1 MGRDQRSSG
10 KTLTDRLVTMDRDW
24 AWISLLSGWTHNHVS
39 TMNNTGS
46 QHFWLGLGFW
56 CHKYLATL
64 KTLFIYCYFLMNA
77 FLETNDNWGLPFLLI
92 HFQFFFHFYYF
103 CFHILI
109 FQNPIDEHLPS
120 IRPLC
125 FLFIR
130 VNSPHA
136 VLNYRRGSEG
146 RRFIVRSSVR
156 INSTILL

>member
-10 KTLTDRLVTMDRDW
+10 KTLTARLVTMDRDW

-64 KTLFIYCYFLMNA
+64 KTLFIYWQLRFTI
-77 FLETNDNWGLPFLLI
+77 FTHSFSI
-92 HFQFFFHFYYF
+92 FFHVYYF